1 MNVQP
6 AFYTLTLLSSPGG
19 TLSGGGSYAPNA
31 VANAVATAAPGNSFA
46 GWTGDL
52 TGASS
57 TTQPCPKEYT
67 NVLSNTN
74 LFTLDEQILFKNF
87 SLKHKNV
94 TTNDDKISSENFR
107 AKSGDGYDV
116 YFNGGSIERF
126 LQFKGGVVNGLYV
139 NFKDDHCMSWMHV
152 ENGKAI
158 GKWYEWDDAGN
169 LKLEAEF
176 KKPSNFMEQFKF
188 NPPR

>member
-1 MNVQP
+1 M
-6 AFYTLTLLSSPGG
+6 
-19 TLSGGGSYAPNA
+19 
-31 VANAVATAAPGNSFA
+31 
-46 GWTGDL
+46 
-52 TGASS
+52 
-57 TTQPCPKEYT
+57 
-67 NVLSNTN
+67 
-74 LFTLDEQILFKNF
+74 
-87 SLKHKNV
+87 
-94 TTNDDKISSENFR
+94 
-107 AKSGDGYDV
+107 
-116 YFNGGSIERF
+116 
-126 LQFKGGVVNGLYV
+126 NGLYV

>member
-1 MNVQP
+1 MKLQNFVLNLGLLFCVCNLFGQDIDIDMIYELP
-6 AFYTLTLLSSPGG
+6 ADIQSNIVLVVT
-19 TLSGGGSYAPNA
+19 N
-31 VANAVATAAPGNSFA
+31 
-46 GWTGDL
+46 
-52 TGASS
+52 
-57 TTQPCPKEYT
+57 TQPCPKEYT